1 MEVTRQGNTL
11 YIYQPENLVKVTAE
25 IVDDD
30 RSYSYLVLNFLDFL
44 KFDFCARFFFIQG

>member
-25 IVDDD
+25 IADDD
-30 RSYSYLVLNFLDFL
+30 RSYSYLVLNFLDF
-44 KFDFCARFFFIQG
+44 F